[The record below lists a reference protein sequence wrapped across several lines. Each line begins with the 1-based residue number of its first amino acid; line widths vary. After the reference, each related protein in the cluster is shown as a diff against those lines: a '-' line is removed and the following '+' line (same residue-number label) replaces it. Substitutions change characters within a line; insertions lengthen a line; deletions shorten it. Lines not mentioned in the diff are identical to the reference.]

1 MASLTK
7 LKLDFETGFVSGF
20 GSEYLNIWLVSI
32 ILKIRPQ
39 TNFNSP
45 KTVTILTVVYRRITP
60 STLRVSNWHR
70 FQYSRDFISVRVC
83 IMNQMW
89 SQDLTVTNFK
99 LTILTV
105 TQVKF
110 CVIFLSV
117 LFPKSNVLSS
127 HENFDKRKSDGYRV
141 INMSRF
147 DAYFSVFWVITNR
160 EWPKRTFKEAISH
173 LWVIQEFS

>member
-45 KTVTILTVVYRRITP
+45 KTVKILTVVYRRITP

-70 FQYSRDFISVRVC
+70 FQYSRDFIAVRAC
-83 IMNQMW
+83 IMIQMW
-89 SQDLTVTNFK
+89 SQDLSPFLNCPRHHFYWRK
-99 LTILTV
+99 W
-105 TQVKF
+105 KF
-110 CVIFLSV
+110 CVDFLSV
-117 LFPKSNVLSS
+117 LFPKSNVLGS
-127 HENFDKRKSDGYRV
+127 HENFDKRKSNGYKV
-141 INMSRF
+141 MNMSRF
-147 DAYFSVFWVITNR
+147 DAYFSVFWVITSR
-160 EWPKRTFKEAISH
+160 KWP
-173 LWVIQEFS
+173 